1 MRAFL
6 LVALL
11 CATALCRA
19 QAQTPI
25 EVTILCDSGYPP
37 YSYEEKGEAKGLYTD
52 ILRSVFALM
61 PGYKV
66 TIRPV
71 PWPRGLA
78 EVAKGS
84 AFALYPPYYRP
95 DERPWMEYSQPIMEE
110 SLAVFIRPGLAGTR
124 HFDDFP
130 SAYAGLRVG
139 LNSGFVTVN
148 SQRYREMVEAGE
160 IDQSY
165 ARDNRTNLLK
175 LLHQRI
181 DVYINDRLS
190 ILWELQQMREDGSIS
205 PEDAESLVEGPVLA
219 TERGH
224 LGFTRL
230 NAAAYPYRAD
240 FMQRF
245 DTALAKVQANGT
257 LDRLAERY
265 AAPEFLPATASGTE
279 KVTTP

>member
-37 YSYEEKGEAKGLYTD
+37 YSYEVKGEAKGLYTD

-78 EVAKGS
+78 EVAKGN

-95 DERPWMEYSQPIMEE
+95 DERPWMEYSRPIMEE

-190 ILWELQQMREDGSIS
+190 ILWELQQMREDGSIT
-205 PEDAESLVEGPVLA
+205 EEEAASLVEGPVLA
-219 TERGH
+219 SERGH

-265 AAPEFLPATASGTE
+265 ASPEFLPATASGTE

>member
-1 MRAFL
+1 M
-6 LVALL
+6 
-11 CATALCRA
+11 
-19 QAQTPI
+19 
-25 EVTILCDSGYPP
+25 
-37 YSYEEKGEAKGLYTD
+37 
-52 ILRSVFALM
+52 
-61 PGYKV
+61 
-66 TIRPV
+66 
-71 PWPRGLA
+71 
-78 EVAKGS
+78 
-84 AFALYPPYYRP
+84 
-95 DERPWMEYSQPIMEE
+95 
-110 SLAVFIRPGLAGTR
+110 
-124 HFDDFP
+124 
-130 SAYAGLRVG
+130 G

-265 AAPEFLPATASGTE
+265 AAPEFLPATATE
-279 KVTTP
+279 KVTTPDRQQLPNKVHTRTLRAFCLTGRPRCFSFRA